1 VTPTAPTDAQP
12 REYTVFDRRVRSSIR
27 LPSLRE
33 PGDSER
39 ADPEIRVH
47 RGSLPADPTGIPDP
61 SNRVYADPEGEFT
74 VHETASG
81 TFYWFYD
88 GVGTL
93 RVRDGRELTL
103 SPVPESTAVAR
114 RRFVRGPGLRSALVQ
129 QGAVVLHA
137 SAVVIDG
144 RAVAVAGPSGRGKS
158 TTAGAFLAAGH
169 DLLTDDVLPCDPS
182 SRSAAVVPSGAPSLN
197 IDARASAALGL
208 DQSTEATAGLAVED
222 RFAAGT
228 YPLAAVY
235 LLTDGADVDIER
247 LSAQRAVFGLLKA
260 SYAIYRATD
269 RPAQQ
274 AHLDA
279 CGTLAGAVD
288 VCRLTRPRSLDAL
301 EALVARVERDLA
313 GRPAPDSD
321 VTPRR

>member
-1 VTPTAPTDAQP
+1 MTPTVPTDAQP

-33 PGDSER
+33 PGDSGHVG
-39 ADPEIRVH
+39 PEIRID
-47 RGSLPADPTGIPDP
+47 RGSLPADPTEIPDP
-61 SNRVYADPEGEFT
+61 STRVYADPEGEFT

-93 RVRDGRELTL
+93 RIRDGRELTL
-103 SPVPESTAVAR
+103 SPVPESTAAAR

-144 RAVAVAGPSGRGKS
+144 RAVAFAGPSGRGKS

-169 DLLTDDVLPCDPS
+169 DLLTDDVLPCDPAG
-182 SRSAAVVPSGAPSLN
+182 RPVVPSGAPSLSV
-197 IDARASAALGL
+197 DARASAALGL
-208 DQSTEATAGLAVED
+208 GQSSEATAEVAVED

-247 LSAQRAVFGLLKA
+247 LSAQRGVFGLLKA

-269 RPAQQ
+269 RTAQQ

-279 CGTLAGAVD
+279 CGTLADAVD

-301 EALVARVERDLA
+301 ETLVARVERDLA
-313 GRPAPDSD
+313 ERPAPDSD